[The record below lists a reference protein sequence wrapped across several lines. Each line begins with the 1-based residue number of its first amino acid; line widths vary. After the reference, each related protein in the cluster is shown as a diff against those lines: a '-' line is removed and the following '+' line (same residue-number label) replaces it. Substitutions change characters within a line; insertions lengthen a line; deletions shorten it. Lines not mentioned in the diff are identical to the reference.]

1 MTRRGWWSGGRGIGL
16 ALAAAAC
23 LAAVSGR
30 AGEPPVDPAT
40 QALQSELL
48 APARTAL
55 AEAKALDAGK
65 TLPRLRDAAEAAVS
79 AAAVRIAAD
88 PDGARA
94 GSGAAAAAVRE
105 AQVAATH
112 LWRTA
117 RFVRDLRRQ
126 KQAWQAVADAYDRD
140 LRACARAAGVA
151 PDPAEAGVELARAV
165 VDSLG
170 RRRLRCLGL
179 ADSLGAERRL
189 ERETLQ
195 LELVE
200 RDSSLTDLRRHLSDL
215 QQSLWEMELRA
226 GVAEADRAA
235 VEAHLRAGRERAA
248 LVRQVTDLFMAAGG
262 EAALSPAGDLVLRH
276 AGLAFGAGM
285 TEVTPAMAEALA
297 AVVAAVSAFPGAVL
311 RVEGHT
317 DDSGGRAE
325 NLRLARARA
334 EAVAAELRGRLGAL
348 AARAVTVEGVGPDR
362 PLVSNQTATGREQ
375 NRRIEVVVVME
386 GGAP

>member
-1 MTRRGWWSGGRGIGL
+1 
-16 ALAAAAC
+16 
-23 LAAVSGR
+23 
-30 AGEPPVDPAT
+30 VDPAT
-40 QALQSELL
+40 LALQSELL

-55 AEAKALDAGK
+55 AEAKALGAGK

-79 AAAVRIAAD
+79 AAAARIAAD

-94 GSGAAAAAVRE
+94 GSGAAAVRE

-276 AGLAFGAGM
+276 AGLDFGAGR

-297 AVVAAVSAFPGAVL
+297 AVVAAVAAFPGAVL

-362 PLVSNQTATGREQ
+362 PLVSNQTAAGREQ
-375 NRRIEVVVVME
+375 NRRIEVVVVLE

>member
-1 MTRRGWWSGGRGIGL
+1 MTRRGRWSGGRRIGL

-23 LAAVSGR
+23 LAVASVW

-40 QALQSELL
+40 LALQSELL

-55 AEAKALDAGK
+55 AEAKALGAGK
-65 TLPRLRDAAEAAVS
+65 TLPRLRDAVEAAVS
-79 AAAVRIAAD
+79 AAAARIAAD
-88 PDGARA
+88 PDGAR
-94 GSGAAAAAVRE
+94 GGACADAVRE

-140 LRACARAAGVA
+140 LRACARAAGVV

-195 LELVE
+195 LELVG

-226 GVAEADRAA
+226 GVAEGERAA

-276 AGLAFGAGM
+276 AGLAFGAGK

-297 AVVAAVSAFPGAVL
+297 AVVTAVSAFPGAAL

-334 EAVAAELRGRLGAL
+334 EAVATELRGRLGAL
-348 AARAVTVEGVGPDR
+348 AARAVTVEGAGPDR
-362 PLVSNQTATGREQ
+362 PLVSNQTAAGREQ
-375 NRRIEVVVVME
+375 NRRIEVVVVRE
-386 GGAP
+386 GGSP

>member
-1 MTRRGWWSGGRGIGL
+1 MTRRGWWSGGWPIVL
-16 ALAAAAC
+16 ALAAAAG
-23 LAAVSGR
+23 LAAASGR
-30 AGEPPVDPAT
+30 AGEPPVDPET
-40 QALQSELL
+40 LALQSELL
-48 APARTAL
+48 APVRSAL
-55 AEAKALDAGK
+55 NEAKALGAGK
-65 TLPRLRDAAEAAVS
+65 TLPRLRDAAEAAV
-79 AAAVRIAAD
+79 AAAAARIAAD

-94 GSGAAAAAVRE
+94 GACAETVRE

-126 KQAWQAVADAYDRD
+126 KQAWQAVADVYDRD

-151 PDPAEAGVELARAV
+151 PNPAEAGVELARAV

-189 ERETLQ
+189 ERETLR

-200 RDSSLTDLRRHLSDL
+200 RDSSLTDLRRRLSDL

-248 LVRQVTDLFMAAGG
+248 LVRQVIDLFMAAGG
-262 EAALSPAGDLVLRH
+262 EAVLSPVGDLVLRH
-276 AGLAFGAGM
+276 HGLAFGAGRS
-285 TEVTPAMAEALA
+285 EVTPAMAEALA
-297 AVVAAVSAFPGAVL
+297 AVLTAVSAFPGAAL

-334 EAVAAELRGRLGAL
+334 EAVATELRVRLAAL

-362 PLVSNQTATGREQ
+362 PLVSNQTAAGREQ